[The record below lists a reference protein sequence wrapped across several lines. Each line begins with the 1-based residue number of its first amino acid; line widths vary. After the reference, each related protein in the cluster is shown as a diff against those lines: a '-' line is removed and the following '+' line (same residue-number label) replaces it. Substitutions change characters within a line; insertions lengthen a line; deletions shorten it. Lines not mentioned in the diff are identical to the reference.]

1 MIHFKWEIPKQ
12 REKYVNRPKEKLF
25 IFDIVTAFKN
35 RGDLLINRA
44 LIHSL
49 RAYGRVLV
57 TTDHLPEK
65 FRDELELKPEECDSN
80 LRVILRKNLFKFDVY
95 KVGIPGH
102 SFDKQAR
109 FLAGVSEILITLVFK
124 YLLRV
129 KFLRVG
135 TSFGP
140 IHKYRINIE
149 RLKAKFYTL
158 YGVRDQASVQLCAPS
173 NMAYFPDLAFISPDI
188 YPANKDENDES
199 YHFISFRAKFPDA
212 SVKEDYLSSIIEKL
226 TKYVSTQKV
235 RSIVIGYQ
243 VPEDSTPCELIYQAL
258 QQLPGIKV
266 KYIPDVLELDE
277 AIAIISKAEMVL
289 SNRLH
294 IILPALISGVPHI
307 ALTDSAQHK
316 KICALYDSIGA
327 NFVIHDVNDSK
338 EVTIHPDNNR
348 EKLLGITQQ
357 QNQIATDVLKSRL
370 G

>member
-1 MIHFKWEIPKQ
+1 M
-12 REKYVNRPKEKLF
+12 NNTKEKLF

-65 FRDELELKPEECDSN
+65 FRNELELKPEECGSN
-80 LRVILRKNLFKFDVY
+80 LRAILKENLFKFDIY

-102 SFDKQAR
+102 SFDKKAR
-109 FLAGVSEILITLVFK
+109 FMAGISEILITFIFK

-140 IHKYRINIE
+140 IHQYRVAIE
-149 RLKAKFYTL
+149 RLKAKLYTL

-188 YPANKDENDES
+188 RPINKDENDES

-212 SVKEDYLSSIIEKL
+212 SVKESYLSSIVEKL
-226 TKYVSTQKV
+226 TRYVSTHKV
-235 RSIVIGYQ
+235 TSIIIGYQ
-243 VPEDSTPCELIYQAL
+243 VPEDSVPCELIYKAL
-258 QQLPGIKV
+258 KQLPDVEV
-266 KYIPDVLELDE
+266 KYLPDVLELDQ

-294 IILPALISGVPHI
+294 VILPALIAGIPHV
-307 ALTDSAQHK
+307 ALTDAAQHK
-316 KICALYDSIGA
+316 KICTLYESIGA
-327 NFVIHDVNDSK
+327 DFVIHDVNEST
-338 EVTIHPDNNR
+338 EIAIHPDNNR
-348 EKLLGITQQ
+348 DNLLAISKLQKGI
-357 QNQIATDVLKSRL
+357 AKDVFNARL